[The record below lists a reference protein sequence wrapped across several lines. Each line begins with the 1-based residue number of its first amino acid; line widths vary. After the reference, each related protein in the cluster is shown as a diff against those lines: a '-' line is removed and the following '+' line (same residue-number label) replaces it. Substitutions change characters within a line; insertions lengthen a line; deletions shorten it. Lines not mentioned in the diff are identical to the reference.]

1 MELRYL
7 KNSLIICFILTFGII
22 SGQSVSDVRYYLN
35 PIENKP
41 IYKIFDTK
49 LKVNIQSK
57 RTQINVRNTYKLS
70 KSKVIAQVNG
80 DERYNV
86 TKIAEISGSELLILG
101 KDFISNDYYLNGIKK
116 TAKKIKFIK
125 GLKLNNSYSYSN
137 GDFFAELSYNISN
150 KKEIYT
156 LRIPNEYVKIKQKS
170 KWYYLDLIEGWVLS
184 DFCDIY
190 N

>member
-1 MELRYL
+1 MELKYL
-7 KNSLIICFILTFGII
+7 KNSLIICFILSFGIM
-22 SGQSVSDVRYYLN
+22 SGQSVSEVRYYLN
-35 PIENKP
+35 PIENNP
-41 IYKIFDTK
+41 VYKIFDTN

-57 RTQINVRNTYKLS
+57 RTQINVRNTYKLR

-116 TAKKIKFIK
+116 KKKIKFIK

-137 GDFFAELSYNISN
+137 GDFFAELTYNISD

-156 LRIPNEYVKIKQKS
+156 LRIPNEYVEIKQKS
-170 KWYYLDLIEGWVLS
+170 SWYYLDLIEGWVLS